1 MTEPTAQWKSLQ
13 EELSS
18 CVKCK
23 LAITRNTVV
32 FGEGN
37 PHAKIMFIGEGPGN
51 QEDLEGRPFVGR
63 AGQLLTRIIE
73 NGMKIPR
80 SDVFI
85 TNIVKCRPSVDMAM
99 KKDRPPDKDEV
110 VACSPYLLRQI
121 EILSPRVIVTLGS
134 PSTKF
139 LLQTNLGITQLRG
152 KWHSFRG
159 IPVMPTYHPSYV
171 LRNGG
176 DSSPLKK
183 DVWHDIKMVLDLLA
197 NPAE

>member
-1 MTEPTAQWKSLQ
+1 MTESTIQWQSLA
-13 EELSS
+13 EEVSN

-23 LAITRNTVV
+23 LAITRNKVV

-37 PHAKIMFIGEGPGN
+37 PHAQIMFIGEGPGS
-51 QEDLEGRPFVGR
+51 QEDMEGRPFVGR

-73 NGMKIPR
+73 NGMKMSR

-110 VACSPYLLRQI
+110 AACSPYLLRQI
-121 EILSPRVIVTLGS
+121 EMISPRVIITLGS

-152 KWHSFRG
+152 KWHTFQG

-197 NPAE
+197 NPPE